1 MATAYDHWKTTDDR
15 ISAREQARAEF
26 VAERTAELTEQR
38 LKNEDLVADAL
49 SEHIGYE
56 EGGEALLKSLARFRS
71 AYHLAQTDCGIAE
84 AARLLAL
91 ELDEAANGPIAR
103 DASTDAEHEAF
114 KAEQAGQEARYGV
127 AA

>member
-1 MATAYDHWKTTDDR
+1 MATAYDTWKTTDDR

-26 VAERTAELTEQR
+26 VAERTTELTEQR
-38 LKNEDLVADAL
+38 LKNEGLVADAL

-71 AYHLAQTDCGIAE
+71 AYHLAQTDCGMAE

-91 ELDEAANGPIAR
+91 ELDEAAKGPIAR
-103 DASTDAEHEAF
+103 DAGTDAEHEAF
-114 KAEQAGQEARYGV
+114 KAEQAGLEARFGV

>member
-1 MATAYDHWKTTDDR
+1 MATAYDTWKTTDDR

-26 VAERTAELTEQR
+26 VAERTTELTEQR
-38 LKNEDLVADAL
+38 LKDEGLFADAIADHMG
-49 SEHIGYE
+49 ED
-56 EGGEALLKSLARFRS
+56 GGEGLAKQLARFR
-71 AYHLAQTDCGIAE
+71 AAFDLAVTDCGFAE
-84 AARLLAL
+84 AGRVLFAELTEIAR
-91 ELDEAANGPIAR
+91 ERIER

>member
-1 MATAYDHWKTTDDR
+1 MATAHDHWKTTDDR
-15 ISAREQARAEF
+15 ISDREQARAEF

-38 LKNEDLVADAL
+38 LKNEDLVTDAL

-56 EGGEALLKSLARFRS
+56 EGGEALLRSLARFRA

-91 ELDEAANGPIAR
+91 ELDEAAKGPIAR

-114 KAEQAGQEARYGV
+114 KAEQAGQEARFGV